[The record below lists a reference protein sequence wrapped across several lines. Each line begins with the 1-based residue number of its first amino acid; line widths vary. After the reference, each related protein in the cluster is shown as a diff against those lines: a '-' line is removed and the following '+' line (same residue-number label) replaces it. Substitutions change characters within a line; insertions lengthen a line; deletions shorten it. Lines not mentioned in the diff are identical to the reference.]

1 MAKNIFEQTNRTILF
16 EEFNS
21 EKLDLLTLV
30 GSGNNIS
37 SLDDE
42 KIREIHQHLLVKSF
56 PEFIEK
62 FEPKIYSFFNVA
74 SQKIAYSLNK
84 PQGIADE
91 AITEI
96 PITLD
101 NTFFKMFST
110 LLESKRING
119 AKNVDFNF
127 KEILNYI
134 SPKKVMDDIKQLRK
148 EIAYTFDK
156 YEELEEE
163 DPTKLE
169 YGDKLNNL
177 IEKASTN
184 YNNPLGML
192 PLAIEDAKARL
203 MIGGGSS
210 NGKSEEI
217 KAGMLTMSEKGE
229 LKIIEKAKEESTAL
243 AITANKN
250 NEILAEH
257 FKEDYDEVSEE
268 PNDYIRNLVVRTFV
282 PLPATVENIDVEQEV
297 KNYNQYLTFYK
308 EAQEDFVKTI
318 KPLMEKILGV
328 KLFFE
333 QYDKDLTG
341 MKPSLLITNIKLE
354 MLLKGENKQALEL
367 YLNTVNQKM
376 ILKIQFGLQ

>member
-30 GSGNNIS
+30 GSGNNVS

-297 KNYNQYLTFYK
+297 KNYNKYLTFYK

-341 MKPSLLITNIKLE
+341 MKPSLLI
-354 MLLKGENKQALEL
+354 
-367 YLNTVNQKM
+367 
-376 ILKIQFGLQ
+376 

>member
-30 GSGNNIS
+30 GSGNNVS

-203 MIGGGSS
+203 MI
-210 NGKSEEI
+210 
-217 KAGMLTMSEKGE
+217 
-229 LKIIEKAKEESTAL
+229 
-243 AITANKN
+243 
-250 NEILAEH
+250 
-257 FKEDYDEVSEE
+257 EVE
-268 PNDYIRNLVVRTFV
+268 
-282 PLPATVENIDVEQEV
+282 
-297 KNYNQYLTFYK
+297 
-308 EAQEDFVKTI
+308 EAQ
-318 KPLMEKILGV
+318 ME
-328 KLFFE
+328 
-333 QYDKDLTG
+333 
-341 MKPSLLITNIKLE
+341 N
-354 MLLKGENKQALEL
+354 LKR
-367 YLNTVNQKM
+367 
-376 ILKIQFGLQ
+376 